1 MHASSSE
8 RVEFHRLLTSP
19 TNNTISG
26 ALSPADRKDKQKR
39 ADCEERTKNLVE
51 HLDGLEI
58 AEIQSFDW
66 TSRSSRVLF
75 NGQNQ
80 KLEELLKYMQACT
93 ELVDK
98 IPAMQAKFEELRKD
112 MQACS
117 QVVDTI
123 PDMQRQLVVVMEI
136 TEEQQKR
143 KIEDRE
149 QRRQVR
155 QRTTSAI
162 AQSPPVELPT
172 VNAHFS

>member
-8 RVEFHRLLTSP
+8 RVEFHRLPTSP

-26 ALSPADRKDKQKR
+26 ALSPADRKVKQKR

-66 TSRSSRVLF
+66 TSQSSLVLF
-75 NGQNQ
+75 NVQNQ
-80 KLEELLKYMQACT
+80 NL
-93 ELVDK
+93 
-98 IPAMQAKFEELRKD
+98 EELRKD

-123 PDMQRQLVVVMEI
+123 PDMQKQLVVVMEI